1 MSMKSDKKSVWFV
14 SREYA
19 GIAEAGGVKNVVQA
33 LAEAARAHHFEV
45 VVFLPLYGSCPYQ
58 DGSDR
63 GTVLL
68 RIGGILH
75 TVQYREL
82 DKDGIRFIF
91 IAAELFSEKRDIYTY
106 CAEELAFFREKL
118 HRNDLQKGQGYVD
131 SHEMNVL
138 FQKAVYCFALKYRC
152 APAVLHC
159 HDAHTALLPAF
170 IGASRCGR
178 ALFHTTQ
185 LLITIHNAGDGY
197 RQSIPSVQY
206 AWELTRLP
214 FALLQSAVVDTMVEP
229 FLVGAHFAALTTVSS
244 WYAEQLHDPACS
256 PYSYRFTQAIADSH
270 IPIIGITNGIDSTRY
285 DAACPAVSQLPFAF
299 DIGRED
305 FDGKYACRAF
315 FLEQFKS
322 GALQRDPAYTALQWF
337 GSCEVEAEK
346 KYVYVMYHGRFV
358 HQKGVSVLL
367 KSIPLILQ
375 KAPFVRCILMGQGNS
390 GLEEEAMALT
400 QSLKGACLYCK
411 GYDRQI
417 ARLLTAAAD
426 FILLPSLF
434 EPCGLEDF
442 IAQLYGTIPVAHAEG
457 GLQKIIHGQTGFLY
471 QLPAEAEREG
481 SAHVEQLAGTVL
493 ALAERAAHAPFRRL
507 LDDPFFRKIIVQAYQ
522 TLLDRYSWQTIFTDY
537 YVPLYEKAAGKPFL

>member
-33 LAEAARAHHFEV
+33 LAEAAYAYHFEV
-45 VVFLPLYGSCPYQ
+45 TVFLPLYGSCPYK
-58 DGSDR
+58 DGTDR
-63 GTVLL
+63 GIVHLY
-68 RIGGILH
+68 IGSAYH
-75 TVQYREL
+75 TVRYREL
-82 DKDGIRFIF
+82 DKDGIRIIF
-91 IAAELFSEKRDIYTY
+91 IDTELFSEKKDIYTY

-170 IGASRCGR
+170 IGTSSCGR
-178 ALFHTTQ
+178 ALFHNTQ

-197 RQSIPSVQY
+197 RQSIPSIHY
-206 AWELTRLP
+206 ARELTRLP
-214 FALLQSAVVDTMVEP
+214 LALLQSAVVDTMVEP
-229 FLVGAHFAALTTVSS
+229 FLVGTRFAALTTVSS
-244 WYAEQLHDPACS
+244 WYAEQLHDPARS
-256 PYSYRFTQAIADSH
+256 PYSYRFAQAIAD

-299 DIGRED
+299 NVGQGD
-305 FDGKYACRAF
+305 FAGKYACRAF
-315 FLEQFKS
+315 FLDRFKS
-322 GALQRDPAYTALQWF
+322 GVLQREPAYAALQWF

-367 KSIPLILQ
+367 KSIPLILK
-375 KAPFVRCILMGQGNS
+375 KAPFVRCILMGQGNP
-390 GLEEEAMALT
+390 GLEEEAVALT
-400 QSLKGACLYCK
+400 QKLKGACLYCK

-471 QLPAEAEREG
+471 HLPAEAEREG
-481 SAHVEQLAGTVL
+481 PTHIEQLADTVV
-493 ALAERAAHAPFRRL
+493 ALAERAACAPFRLL
-507 LDDPFFRKIIVQAYQ
+507 LDDPFFKKIIVQAYQ
-522 TLLDRYSWQTIFTDY
+522 TLQVRYSWQTIFTEY
-537 YVPLYEKAAGKPFL
+537 YVPLYEKAEGRPFL

>member
-1 MSMKSDKKSVWFV
+1 MKSDKKSVWFV

-33 LAEAARAHHFEV
+33 LAEAAQAHHFEV
-45 VVFLPLYGSCPYQ
+45 VVFLPLYGSCPYK
-58 DGSDR
+58 DSAEK
-63 GTVLL
+63 GTVHL
-68 RIGGILH
+68 RIGSVLH
-75 TVQYREL
+75 TVQYRAF
-82 DKDGIRFIF
+82 DKDGIRIIF
-91 IAAELFSEKRDIYTY
+91 IDTELFSEKKDIYTY

-118 HRNDLQKGQGYVD
+118 HKNDLQKGQGYVD

-152 APAVLHC
+152 APEVLHC

-170 IGASRCGR
+170 IGTSSCGR
-178 ALFHTTQ
+178 ALFHNTQ

-197 RQSIPSVQY
+197 RQSISSVQY
-206 AWELTRLP
+206 ARELTRLP
-214 FALLQSAVVDTMVEP
+214 LSLLQSAVVDAMVEP
-229 FLVGAHFAALTTVSS
+229 FLVGARFAVLTTVSS
-244 WYAEQLHDPACS
+244 WYADQLHDPARS
-256 PYSYRFTQAIADSH
+256 PYSYRFAHAIAD

-305 FDGKYACRAF
+305 FAGKYECRAF
-315 FLEQFKS
+315 FLEQCKS
-322 GALQRDPAYTALQWF
+322 GALQREPAYAGLQWF
-337 GSCEVEAEK
+337 GSCEVEDGK
-346 KYVYVMYHGRFV
+346 KYVYIMYHGRFV

-367 KSIPLILQ
+367 KSLPLILQ
-375 KAPFVRCILMGQGNS
+375 KAPFVRCILMGQGDS
-390 GLEEEAMALT
+390 GFEEEAVALT
-400 QSLKGACLYCK
+400 QKLNGACLYCK

-471 QLPAEAEREG
+471 ELPAEAEREG
-481 SAHVEQLAGTVL
+481 PIHVEQLAGTVV
-493 ALAERAAHAPFRRL
+493 ALAERAARAPSRL
-507 LDDPFFRKIIVQAYQ
+507 LLGDPFFRKIIVQAYQ
-522 TLLDRYSWQTIFTDY
+522 TLQGRYSWQTIFTEH
-537 YVPLYEKAAGKPFL
+537 YVPLYEKAAGRPFEHL